1 MVEKEDT
8 KSNPAGS
15 ERRRYDRIS
24 RRIGVTFTMEGNEVP
39 AYTVD
44 VSKSGARFEADI
56 VPSEGTR
63 LLLNLSDRQ
72 NPDLTLYLKARVVRE
87 LRQDEG
93 RDQFAV
99 EFGDAVAREPRR
111 LRMFLEKALGIE
123 SGLIRVVGDED
134 GEDRAYAF
142 SFEAIHREGEER
154 IKALHS
160 SLFSSLDEMEEADA
174 ILASFG
180 NTAELEEAEEQ
191 AKNATSAA
199 VEEQSPAGHSATPAE
214 NKPTRRELA
223 AQKKKEALAAKKLA
237 ADKKK
242 LAAEAKKAARQERK
256 GKDKRSSET
265 TEIPTRTENTGT
277 GESSEATGTG
287 PLFSDTKTSL
297 FRRLFGGGGGASA
310 SKGATLIQ
318 TQRIRNVVA
327 NDIELPVVYRIGNTR
342 FQGQATRLYCAG
354 IKVET
359 TQDLPQLYAP
369 RTVVIPL
376 AGARKISQ
384 IELVG
389 DVTRVRADD
398 ADGDDASGGL
408 FEMRLSMRTEK
419 MHLELYRVLLEQLTG
434 ESTSPEV
441 LEPAPPT

>member
-1 MVEKEDT
+1 MVDTEDT
-8 KSNPAGS
+8 KNPAGS
-15 ERRRYDRIS
+15 ERRRYDRVQ

-44 VSKSGARFEADI
+44 VSKSGARFESDVI
-56 VPSEGTR
+56 PSEGTR

-72 NPDLTLYLKARVVRE
+72 NPELTLYLKARVVRE
-87 LRQDEG
+87 LRQADG
-93 RDQFAV
+93 REQFAV
-99 EFGDAVAREPRR
+99 EFGDAVAREPKR
-111 LRMFLEKALGIE
+111 LRMFLDKALGIE
-123 SGLIRVVGDED
+123 SGLIRVVGEED

-180 NTAELEEAEEQ
+180 NTAELREAEEK
-191 AKNATSAA
+191 AKDATSAA
-199 VEEQSPAGHSATPAE
+199 MGEHSPEAAPTPTE
-214 NKPTRRELA
+214 GKPTRRELA
-223 AQKKKEALAAKKLA
+223 AQKKKEAAAAKELA
-237 ADKKK
+237 GKQKK
-242 LAAEAKKAARQERK
+242 AAAAAKKAAK
-256 GKDKRSSET
+256 KAKKSAPSEKLPPEAQST
-265 TEIPTRTENTGT
+265 NTGT
-277 GESSEATGTG
+277 GEKGATTGTG
-287 PLFSDTKTSL
+287 PAFSDTKTSL
-297 FRRLFGGGGGASA
+297 FKRLFGGAG
-310 SKGATLIQ
+310 KGSRANKGEALIQ
-318 TQRIRNVVA
+318 TQRFRNVVA

-354 IKVET
+354 LKVVTSQE
-359 TQDLPQLYAP
+359 LPQLYAP
-369 RTVVIPL
+369 TSVVIPL

-384 IELVG
+384 IKLVG

-398 ADGDDASGGL
+398 TEDDEAVGGL

-441 LEPAPPT
+441 L